1 VPIAGTDVVVDND
14 ATPRATV
21 VEVRT
26 DDGPG
31 VLYRVAQVMS
41 DAGLDILSAKV
52 ETLGHDVVDTFYVR
66 RTVDGGKL
74 TDPDAL
80 DDLRGAIVVGVS
92 AE

>member
-1 VPIAGTDVVVDND
+1 
-14 ATPRATV
+14 
-21 VEVRT
+21 
-26 DDGPG
+26 
-31 VLYRVAQVMS
+31 MS